1 MGILETLVKQN
12 GEMITAIPNKD
23 LANQKITNL
32 SRLKFSQVKQ
42 ILRFDYEDAS
52 KMPAVIEEIRKEIR
66 ESCPQ
71 VVKDGSRPLRVVWS
85 DFGDNSL
92 EVTVDV
98 RMNTPPIGD
107 IYHEGKQKILIAI
120 HTALKRLDV
129 NLVPLE
135 SIRYTGMDKKI
146 KR

>member
-107 IYHEGKQKILIAI
+107 IYYEGKQKILIAI